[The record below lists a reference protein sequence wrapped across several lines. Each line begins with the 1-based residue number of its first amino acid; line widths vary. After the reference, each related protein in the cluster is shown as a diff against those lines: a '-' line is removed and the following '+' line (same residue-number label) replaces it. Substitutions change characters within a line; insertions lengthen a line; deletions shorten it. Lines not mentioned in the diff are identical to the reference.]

1 MQMRKELPPP
11 SPNSVVFSM
20 RKKDKYSH
28 KDIKDLIENE
38 TGFKARSIQY
48 DPVNVRAG
56 SSEVTSRWIV
66 QFGCLY
72 ETYSILQKGMKINGE
87 KIVVRK
93 LDDIYKLELAAYK
106 MKMEEKRK
114 QKEKATIVFAP
125 KKCAIK
131 RTQSTIEKSVH
142 FSL

>member
-1 MQMRKELPPP
+1 ME
-11 SPNSVVFSM
+11 
-20 RKKDKYSH
+20 
-28 KDIKDLIENE
+28 
-38 TGFKARSIQY
+38 
-48 DPVNVRAG
+48 
-56 SSEVTSRWIV
+56 
-66 QFGCLY
+66 
-72 ETYSILQKGMKINGE
+72 INGE

-114 QKEKATIVFAP
+114 QKEKATIVFVP

-142 FSL
+142 VSL